1 MSARRYRSAIAC
13 ESCRRRKV
21 RCSLTV
27 TGVPCIGCAQ
37 DHTDCVVDPKRSQT
51 MSRTRRRLQSPGHSG
66 DTGSG
71 RSGRQLSP
79 AQLQPSDHDHRA
91 NVPPVNHQS
100 PASSGLQNEERSG
113 MEIAAAALGKPERV
127 GQVPYYTGNQVP
139 LLLTPTPEMHKLTLL
154 SFPKETR
161 RD

>member
-1 MSARRYRSAIAC
+1 MSTRRYRSAIAC

-51 MSRTRRRLQSPGHSG
+51 MSRARRRLQSPVHSG
-66 DTGSG
+66 NTGS
-71 RSGRQLSP
+71 SGHQLSP
-79 AQLQPSDHDHRA
+79 AQPQPSDPDHRA
-91 NVPPVNHQS
+91 NAPPVNHQS

-113 MEIAAAALGKPERV
+113 MEIASAALGKPERV
-127 GQVPYYTGNQVP
+127 GQVPYYTGTQF
-139 LLLTPTPEMHKLTLL
+139 L
-154 SFPKETR
+154 SSSFTSENAYTDTTAIPKETR